1 MKILVASALAASALC
16 ATSAAL
22 IAAPKTPAKPAP
34 AKAKT
39 KAKAPQK
46 VLVTLPLDY
55 KATPAATVKAGE
67 PVALTFFL
75 KSEAG
80 CGDTITLPAAKWK
93 KTLKVGE
100 KATVV
105 YTPTK
110 TGPLKFACGMD
121 HMKGSILVK

>member
-1 MKILVASALAASALC
+1 M
-16 ATSAAL
+16 
-22 IAAPKTPAKPAP
+22 AAPKAP
-34 AKAKT
+34 AKT
-39 KAKAPQK
+39 KAPQK
-46 VLVTLPLDY
+46 VTITLPMDY
-55 KATPAATVKAGE
+55 KNTPAATVKAGQ

-80 CGDTITLPAAKWK
+80 CGDTIAVPAAKWK

-110 TGPLKFACGMD
+110 TGVLNFACGMN
-121 HMKGSILVK
+121 HMKGSLLVK

>member
-1 MKILVASALAASALC
+1 MKILVTSALAASALC
-16 ATSAAL
+16 AVSAATF
-22 IAAPKTPAKPAP
+22 AAPKAP
-34 AKAKT
+34 AKAQT
-39 KAKAPQK
+39 PQK
-46 VLVTLPLDY
+46 VTITLPMDY
-55 KATPAATVKAGE
+55 KDQPAATVKAGQ

-80 CGDTITLPAAKWK
+80 CGDTVTLPAAKWQ

-110 TGPLKFACGMD
+110 TGPLNFACSMN
-121 HMKGSILVK
+121 HMKGSLLVK

>member
-1 MKILVASALAASALC
+1 MKIFVTSALAASALC
-16 ATSAAL
+16 AAGAATF
-22 IAAPKTPAKPAP
+22 AAP

-39 KAKAPQK
+39 PQK
-46 VLVTLPLDY
+46 VMITLPMDY
-55 KATPAATVKAGE
+55 KDKPAATVKAGQ

-80 CGDTITLPAAKWK
+80 CGDTVTLPAAKWK

-110 TGPLKFACGMD
+110 TGPLNFACSMN
-121 HMKGSILVK
+121 HMKGSLLVK

>member
-1 MKILVASALAASALC
+1 MKNLVVSALALTAIC
-16 ATSAAL
+16 AAGVAT

-34 AKAKT
+34 AKAK
-39 KAKAPQK
+39 AKTPQK
-46 VLVTLPLDY
+46 VLITLPLDY
-55 KATPAATVKAGE
+55 KDAPTATVKAGE

-75 KSEAG
+75 QSEAG
-80 CGDTITLPAAKWK
+80 CGNTVVLPAAKWK

-110 TGPLKFACGMD
+110 SGPLAFACGMN
-121 HMKGSILVK
+121 HMKGSLLVK

>member
-1 MKILVASALAASALC
+1 MKIPVLIVLSASAFCALG
-16 ATSAAL
+16 APL
-22 IAAPKTPAKPAP
+22 MAAPKAP
-34 AKAKT
+34 AKT
-39 KAKAPQK
+39 KAPQK
-46 VLVTLPLDY
+46 VTITLPMDY
-55 KATPAATVKAGE
+55 KNTPAATVKAGQ

-80 CGDTITLPAAKWK
+80 CGDTIAVPAAKWK

-110 TGPLKFACGMD
+110 TGVLNFACGMN
-121 HMKGSILVK
+121 HMKGSLLVK

>member
-1 MKILVASALAASALC
+1 MKKFVLPALVLTAICAASA
-16 ATSAAL
+16 ATF
-22 IAAPKTPAKPAP
+22 AAPKAPTNPAP
-34 AKAKT
+34 AKAK
-39 KAKAPQK
+39 APRK
-46 VLVTLPLDY
+46 VLITLPLDY
-55 KATPAATVKAGE
+55 KEQPAATVKAGQ

-80 CGDTITLPAAKWK
+80 CGNTVVLPAAKWK

-110 TGPLKFACGMD
+110 TGPLAFACGMN
-121 HMKGSILVK
+121 HMKGSLLVN

>member
-1 MKILVASALAASALC
+1 MKILISSALAL
-16 ATSAAL
+16 ATIAAGGATL
-22 IAAPKTPAKPAP
+22 MAAPKAP
-34 AKAKT
+34 A

-46 VLVTLPLDY
+46 VLITLPLDY
-55 KATPAATVKAGE
+55 KAKPAATVKAGQ

-80 CGDTITLPAAKWK
+80 CGNTVVLPAAKWK

-110 TGPLKFACGMD
+110 SGALGFACGMD
-121 HMKGSILVK
+121 MMKGSVLVK

>member
-1 MKILVASALAASALC
+1 MKILVTSALACGALC
-16 ATSAAL
+16 ATGATL
-22 IAAPKTPAKPAP
+22 IAAPKP
-34 AKAKT
+34 
-39 KAKAPQK
+39 AKAPQK
-46 VLVTLPLDY
+46 VLITLPMDY
-55 KATPAATVKAGE
+55 KEKPAATIKAGQ

-80 CGDTITLPAAKWK
+80 CGDTIVVPAAKWK

-110 TGPLKFACGMD
+110 SGILTFACGMD
-121 HMKGSILVK
+121 HMKGSLLVK

>member
-1 MKILVASALAASALC
+1 MKNHFASALALTAICAAGVASF
-16 ATSAAL
+16 
-22 IAAPKTPAKPAP
+22 AAPKVPAKPAP
-34 AKAKT
+34 AKAK
-39 KAKAPQK
+39 APQK
-46 VLVTLPLDY
+46 VLITLPLDY
-55 KATPAATVKAGE
+55 KATPAATVKAGQ

-80 CGDTITLPAAKWK
+80 CGDTVVFPAAKWK

-110 TGPLKFACGMD
+110 TGPLNFACGMN
-121 HMKGSILVK
+121 HMKGSLLVK

>member
-1 MKILVASALAASALC
+1 MKIPVLLTLSATTLGTTGAVLM
-16 ATSAAL
+16 
-22 IAAPKTPAKPAP
+22 AAPKAP
-34 AKAKT
+34 AKAT
-39 KAKAPQK
+39 PHK
-46 VLVTLPLDY
+46 VLITLPMDY
-55 KATPAATVKAGE
+55 KNTPAATVKAGQ

-80 CGDTITLPAAKWK
+80 CGDTIALPAAKWK

-110 TGPLKFACGMD
+110 TGTLKFACGMNM
-121 HMKGSILVK
+121 MKGSLLVK

>member
-1 MKILVASALAASALC
+1 MKLQVASVLALTAIC
-16 ATSAAL
+16 ATGAL
-22 IAAPKTPAKPAP
+22 TFAAPKAP
-34 AKAKT
+34 AKAK
-39 KAKAPQK
+39 AAQK
-46 VLVTLPLDY
+46 VLITLPLDY
-55 KATPAATVKAGE
+55 KDKPAATVKAGE

-80 CGDTITLPAAKWK
+80 CGNTVVLPAAKWK

-110 TGPLKFACGMD
+110 SGPLAFACGMN
-121 HMKGSILVK
+121 HMKGSLLVN